1 MISVN
6 NYKKNINRN
15 YLFEFFTSLNF
26 TQIIWMTYFA
36 YKGLTLVEIGLAES
50 IFHMSSLVMEIP
62 TGAIADLY
70 GRKVSRLLGVIA
82 KIIYL
87 TTLIFVN
94 SFVLAAVAMFLAA
107 LSYNLESG
115 ADTAFVYDTLVD
127 NNAVDSFTHIQGNRE
142 VVLQVS
148 SLIGIFIGGLIAER
162 SYTLAILAAI
172 LVFLISFMIG
182 STLVEPKQR
191 TKEER
196 PSFKNHLIL
205 SYKEIIKQPKLIV
218 LMIFGSIL
226 LTSLITAHYYISIYW
241 LNNGVSLTLI
251 SFWFMIQSSGSII
264 GGLTVSKLIKKNRT
278 LWVKGI
284 GIVISLCLW
293 VIIHPNF
300 GFYALFLLGF
310 LDSLLYVT
318 LMHIINESIQ
328 SHQRATLLSVN
339 SMFFSVVMI
348 VIFPLFGYIA
358 ELTNLS
364 TTFSTLAVFTG
375 IIALILTFMNI
386 KNI

>member
-1 MISVN
+1 
-6 NYKKNINRN
+6 
-15 YLFEFFTSLNF
+15 
-26 TQIIWMTYFA
+26 MTYFA

-94 SFVLAAVAMFLAA
+94 SFVLAAFAMFLAA

-127 NNAVDSFTHIQGNRE
+127 NNAVDSFTKIQGNRE

-148 SLIGIFIGGLIAER
+148 SLIGIFIGGFIAER

-172 LVFLISFMIG
+172 VMFIISFFIG

-196 PSFKNHLIL
+196 PSFKHHLVL
-205 SYKEIIKQPKLIV
+205 SYQEIIKQPKLIV
-218 LMIFGSIL
+218 LMIFGSLL

-241 LNNGVSLTLI
+241 LNKGFSLTLI
-251 SFWFMIQSSGSII
+251 SFWFMVQSSGAIL
-264 GGLTVSKLIKKNRT
+264 GGLTVSKLIKSNHSV
-278 LWVKGI
+278 WVKGI
-284 GIVISLCLW
+284 GLTISLCLW
-293 VIIHPNF
+293 VIIHPIF

-358 ELTNLS
+358 ELINLS
-364 TTFSTLAVFTG
+364 TTFSILAVFTG
-375 IIALILTFMNI
+375 VIALILTFMNI
-386 KNI
+386 KHI

>member
-1 MISVN
+1 MISAN

-50 IFHMSSLVMEIP
+50 IFHMSSLIMEIP

-87 TTLIFVN
+87 TTLIFVD
-94 SFVLAAVAMFLAA
+94 SFSLAAFAMFLAA

-127 NNAVDSFTHIQGNRE
+127 NNAIDSFTQIQGNRE

-148 SLIGIFIGGLIAER
+148 SLIGIFIGGYIAER
-162 SYTLAILAAI
+162 SYTLAIIAAI
-172 LVFLISFMIG
+172 VVFVISFLIG

-191 TKEER
+191 TKEDR
-196 PSFKNHLIL
+196 PSFKHHLVL
-205 SYKEIIKQPKLIV
+205 SYQEIIKQPKLIV
-218 LMIFGSIL
+218 LMIFGSLL

-241 LNNGVSLTLI
+241 LNKGISLTLI
-251 SFWFMIQSSGSII
+251 SFWFMIQSSGSIL
-264 GGLTVSKLIKKNRT
+264 GGLSVSKLIKTNHT
-278 LWVKGI
+278 VWVKGI
-284 GIVISLCLW
+284 GLVIALCLW
-293 VIIHPNF
+293 VIIHPIF

-358 ELTNLS
+358 ELTNL
-364 TTFSTLAVFTG
+364 TLTFSILAVFTG
-375 IIALILTFMNI
+375 VIALILTFMNI
-386 KNI
+386 KHI

>member
-1 MISVN
+1 MISAN

-82 KIIYL
+82 KIVYL

-94 SFVLAAVAMFLAA
+94 SFALAAFAMFLAA

-127 NNAVDSFTHIQGNRE
+127 NNAVDSFTQIQGNRE

-148 SLIGIFIGGLIAER
+148 SLIGIFIGGYIAER

-172 LVFLISFMIG
+172 VVFVISFLIG

-191 TKEER
+191 TKEDR
-196 PSFKNHLIL
+196 PSFKQHLVL

-218 LMIFGSIL
+218 LMIFGSLL

-241 LNNGVSLTLI
+241 LNKGISLTLI
-251 SFWFMIQSSGSII
+251 SFWFMIQSSGSIL
-264 GGLTVSKLIKKNRT
+264 GGLSVSKLIKSNHT
-278 LWVKGI
+278 VWVKGI
-284 GIVISLCLW
+284 GIIIALCLW
-293 VIIHPNF
+293 VIIHPNL
-300 GFYALFLLGF
+300 GFFALFLLGF

-339 SMFFSVVMI
+339 SMFFSVAMI

-358 ELTNLS
+358 DLTNLS
-364 TTFSTLAVFTG
+364 STFSILAVFTG
-375 IIALILTFMNI
+375 VIALILTFMDI
-386 KNI
+386 KHI

>member
-6 NYKKNINRN
+6 NFKKNIHRN
-15 YLFEFFTSLNF
+15 YLFEFFTSINL

-70 GRKVSRLLGVIA
+70 GRKVSRLLGVIF

-87 TTLIFVN
+87 TVLIFVN
-94 SFVLAAVAMFLAA
+94 SFVFAAFAMFLAA

-127 NNAVDSFTHIQGNRE
+127 NNAVDSFTQVQGNRE
-142 VVLQVS
+142 VILQVS
-148 SLIGIFIGGLIAER
+148 SLIGIFIGGFIAER
-162 SYTLAILAAI
+162 SYSLAIVAAI
-172 LVFLISFMIG
+172 IMFVISFVIG
-182 STLVEPKQR
+182 TTLVEPKQR

-196 PSFKNHLIL
+196 PSFINHLGM
-205 SYKEIIKQPKLIV
+205 SYQEIIKQPKLIA
-218 LMIFGSIL
+218 LMIFGSFL
-226 LTSLITAHYYISIYW
+226 LASLITAHYYISIYW
-241 LNNGVSLTLI
+241 LNKGISLTVI
-251 SFWFMIQSSGSII
+251 SFWFMIQSSGSIL
-264 GGLTVSKLIKKNRT
+264 GGLSVGRLIKSNHT
-278 LWVKGI
+278 VWVKGI
-284 GIVISLCLW
+284 GILISLCLW
-293 VIIHPNF
+293 VIIHPSL
-300 GFYALFLLGF
+300 GFFSLFLLGF

-339 SMFFSVVMI
+339 SMFFSLVMI

-358 ELTNLS
+358 EFTSLS
-364 TTFSTLAVFTG
+364 LAFSILSVFTG
-375 IIALILTFMNI
+375 VIALILSFMNI
-386 KNI
+386 KHI

>member
-6 NYKKNINRN
+6 NYKENINRN
-15 YLFEFFTSLNF
+15 YLFEFFVSLNF

-50 IFHMSSLVMEIP
+50 IFHMSSLMMEIP

-70 GRKVSRLLGVIA
+70 GRKVSRLLGVVV
-82 KIIYL
+82 KIVYL

-94 SFVLAAVAMFLAA
+94 SFGLAAFSMFLAA

-127 NNAVDSFTHIQGNRE
+127 NNAIDSFTKIQGNRE

-148 SLIGIFIGGLIAER
+148 SLIGIFIGGFIAER

-172 LVFLISFMIG
+172 IMFIISFIIG

-196 PSFKNHLIL
+196 PSFKQHLVL
-205 SYKEIIKQPKLIV
+205 SYQEIIKQPKLIV
-218 LMIFGSIL
+218 LMIFGSLL
-226 LTSLITAHYYISIYW
+226 LTSLITAHYYISLYW
-241 LNNGVSLTLI
+241 LNKGISLTLI
-251 SFWFMIQSSGSII
+251 SFWFMIQSSGAIL
-264 GGLTVSKLIKKNRT
+264 GGLTVSKLIKSNHT
-278 LWVKGI
+278 VWVKGI
-284 GIVISLCLW
+284 GIAITLCLW
-293 VIIHPNF
+293 VIIHPTL

-358 ELTNLS
+358 DRINLS
-364 TTFSTLAVFTG
+364 TTFSILSVFTG
-375 IIALILTFMNI
+375 VIALILTFMDI
-386 KNI
+386 KHI

>member
-1 MISVN
+1 MISAN

-36 YKGLTLVEIGLAES
+36 YKGLTLVEIGLTES

-82 KIIYL
+82 KIVYL

-94 SFVLAAVAMFLAA
+94 SFVLAAFAMFLAA

-127 NNAVDSFTHIQGNRE
+127 NNAVDSFTQIQGNRE

-148 SLIGIFIGGLIAER
+148 SLIGIFIGGSIAEI
-162 SYTLAILAAI
+162 SYTYAILAAI
-172 LVFLISFMIG
+172 LVFVISFMIG

-196 PSFKNHLIL
+196 PSFKHHLVL
-205 SYKEIIKQPKLIV
+205 SYQEIIKQPKLIV
-218 LMIFGSIL
+218 LMIFGSLL

-241 LNNGVSLTLI
+241 LNKGVSLTLI
-251 SFWFMIQSSGSII
+251 SFWFMIQSSGSIL
-264 GGLTVSKLIKKNRT
+264 GGLTVSKLIKTNHT
-278 LWVKGI
+278 VWVKGI
-284 GIVISLCLW
+284 GIAISFCLW
-293 VIIHPNF
+293 VIIHPNL

-364 TTFSTLAVFTG
+364 TTFSILAVFTG
-375 IIALILTFMNI
+375 VIALILTFMNI
-386 KNI
+386 KHI